1 MRSLNLKLMN
11 KNRGIKAYMYKNS
24 LKEKMK
30 MHEPVA
36 GCMIQGFFPALVE
49 ICGLAGFDFIFID
62 AEHGALSP
70 SECEELVR
78 AAEVRHTVP
87 LIRVPNSEPDT
98 ILRFMDIG
106 AMGIILPGVST
117 REEAEKAVR
126 AVKYYPQGS
135 RGLNAVRA
143 TDYGMTTPLSEYV
156 VDANQE
162 TIVLAIIENTTAIE
176 NLADILS
183 VDGIDGLILGT
194 SDLSQSLGVPGQGKH
209 PKVQEAYHKF
219 LKEGLKTGKSIGTVV
234 RSGEAVQEYLDAGLS
249 ILITS
254 AYSLFG
260 NEAKRFVG
268 EFKSF

>member
-1 MRSLNLKLMN
+1 VTIHNSCQI
-11 KNRGIKAYMYKNS
+11 IKKEGDKSYMYKNS

-30 MHEPVA
+30 MHESVA

-62 AEHGALSP
+62 AEHGVLSP

-87 LIRVPNSEPDT
+87 LIRVPNSDPDT

-117 REEAEKAVR
+117 KEEAEKAVR

-143 TDYGMTTPLSEYV
+143 TDYGMTTTL
-156 VDANQE
+156 
-162 TIVLAIIENTTAIE
+162 
-176 NLADILS
+176 
-183 VDGIDGLILGT
+183 
-194 SDLSQSLGVPGQGKH
+194 
-209 PKVQEAYHKF
+209 
-219 LKEGLKTGKSIGTVV
+219 
-234 RSGEAVQEYLDAGLS
+234 
-249 ILITS
+249 
-254 AYSLFG
+254 
-260 NEAKRFVG
+260 
-268 EFKSF
+268 

>member
-1 MRSLNLKLMN
+1 
-11 KNRGIKAYMYKNS
+11 MYKNL
-24 LKEKMK
+24 LKEKM
-30 MHEPVA
+30 HRREPVA
-36 GCMIQGFFPALVE
+36 GCMIQGFLPAFVE

-70 SECEELVR
+70 KDCEELVR
-78 AAEVRHTVP
+78 AAEVRNTVP
-87 LIRVPNSEPDT
+87 LIRVPNCEPDT
-98 ILRFMDIG
+98 ILGFMDIG

-117 REEAEKAVR
+117 KEEAEKAVR
-126 AVKYYPQGS
+126 AIKYYPQGN

-143 TDYGMTTPLSEYV
+143 SDYGMTKPLSEYV

-162 TIVLAIIENTTAIE
+162 TIVLAIIENTEAIE
-176 NLADILS
+176 NLTDILS
-183 VDGIDGLILGT
+183 VDGLDGVILGT

-209 PKVQEAYHKF
+209 PKVQEAYHRF

-234 RSGEAVQEYLDAGLS
+234 RPGETVKGYLDAGFS

-260 NEAKRFVG
+260 NEAKRFVK
-268 EFKSF
+268 EFE

>member
-1 MRSLNLKLMN
+1 
-11 KNRGIKAYMYKNS
+11 MYKNS
-24 LKEKMK
+24 MKEKMYRR
-30 MHEPVA
+30 EPVS
-36 GCMIQGFFPALVE
+36 GCMIQGFHSALVE

-62 AEHGALSP
+62 AEHGSLSP
-70 SECEELVR
+70 KDCEELVR
-78 AAEVRHTVP
+78 AAETRHTVP

-117 REEAEKAVR
+117 KEEAEKAVR
-126 AVKYYPQGS
+126 AVKYYPQGN

-143 TDYGMTTPLSEYV
+143 SDYGMTKPLSEYI

-162 TIVLAIIENTTAIE
+162 TIVLAIIENTTAIA
-176 NLADILS
+176 NLAEILS
-183 VDGIDGLILGT
+183 VDGLDGVILGT

-209 PKVQEAYHKF
+209 PKVQEAYHLF
-219 LKEGLKTGKSIGTVV
+219 VKEGLKAGKPIGTVV
-234 RSGEAVQEYLDAGLS
+234 RPGETVQGYLDAGLS

-268 EFKSF
+268 QFK